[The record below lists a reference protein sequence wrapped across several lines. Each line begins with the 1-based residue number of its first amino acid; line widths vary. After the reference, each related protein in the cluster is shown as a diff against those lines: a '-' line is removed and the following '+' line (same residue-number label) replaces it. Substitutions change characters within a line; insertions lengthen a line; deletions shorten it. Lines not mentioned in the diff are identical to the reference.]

1 MAVSVR
7 IKWYNLGLL
16 VSALILRQTP
26 LDSGEAAES
35 TLIIQPSVGDTY
47 VNSMHLHKVFRSASA
62 LDLKVKLY
70 EQDSQSQ
77 TS

>member
-47 VNSMHLHKVFRSASA
+47 VNSMHLHTKYSEARARW
-62 LDLKVKLY
+62 
-70 EQDSQSQ
+70 
-77 TS
+77 T